1 MITSCNH
8 SSEKLCGSCM
18 QENSRLEYVEYLRT
32 EIAQRDKRI
41 TRQKKE
47 IAKYLDRLQKRDER
61 VAELEQALVV
71 VREINCGD
79 ASMRGKAISDAIDN
93 ALEGCGNKP

>member
-1 MITSCNH
+1 MSRQGCDRCGKPDHPLTQF
-8 SSEKLCGSCM
+8 ELCDGCCQGVIS
-18 QENSRLEYVEYLRT
+18 LE
-32 EIAQRDKRI
+32 KRI
-41 TRQKKE
+41 KRQEKE